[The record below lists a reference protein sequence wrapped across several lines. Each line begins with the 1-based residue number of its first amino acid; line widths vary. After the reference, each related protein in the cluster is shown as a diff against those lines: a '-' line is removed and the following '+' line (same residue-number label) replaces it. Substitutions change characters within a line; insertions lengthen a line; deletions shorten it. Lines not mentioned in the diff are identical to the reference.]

1 MLKNAYIY
9 SQNKKM
15 LFKNLFSLLII
26 SLFLFSCKTKEKK
39 TSDYLQ
45 NSDAVISQAI
55 ENNKKVT
62 TIQPGDDLVIFIMAK
77 DMDVAAPFNRN
88 YTSSSV
94 YQYSAPSGNSPY
106 QSQSTQTG
114 PSYLVDSNGNIDFP
128 VIGPI
133 NTTEKTT
140 EQLKE
145 ELKSILKKYIKDP
158 IVSIKTSNFKI
169 SVLGEV
175 TRAGYYNIPDG
186 KITFL
191 DALALAGDLTIYG
204 RRDNILLIRDN
215 GEIKQRI
222 DITDANFFN
231 SPYYFLKQN
240 DIIYISPNE
249 AKQKLGKQDPNLGAY
264 LTGAGLLITIL
275 ALIFKK

>member
-1 MLKNAYIY
+1 MTKKKIY
-9 SQNKKM
+9 F
-15 LFKNLFSLLII
+15 LFIISLLI
-26 SLFLFSCKTKEKK
+26 FSCKTKEKK
-39 TSDYLQ
+39 SLNYLQ
-45 NSDAVISQAI
+45 NSEVVISQAI
-55 ENNKKVT
+55 ENNKKIT
-62 TIQPGDDLVIFIMAK
+62 TILPGDDLVIYIMAK

-88 YTSSSV
+88 YTSTSM
-94 YQYSAPSGNSPY
+94 YQYSTPSGNSPY
-106 QSQSTQTG
+106 QSQATQTG

-128 VIGPI
+128 VIGQI
-133 NTTEKTT
+133 NTTEKTI

-158 IVSIKTSNFKI
+158 IVSIKTSNFKV

-191 DALALAGDLTIYG
+191 DAIALAGDLTIYG

-240 DIIYISPNE
+240 DIIYVSPNE
-249 AKQKLGKQDPNLGAY
+249 AKEKLGKQDPNLGAY